1 MLPFVGE
8 DVEALAIRCD
18 RFNVADASIL
28 IHIKFLLAFWF
39 GQIDVNSIILGAYD
53 EFVLSLVE
61 NGHFWIIL
69 IWSIIHV
76 NGLDFFGLIHVVKF
90 EKLIFFEEEKSIRV
104 VPVEHELRTGVSELP
119 VSKFF
124 NLKFAGTAVHFVDGN
139 FGYINLILDLPLT
152 DDNTKPLFILGN
164 SLIEYFGA
172 SVTIWNLQLLL
183 DDVKI

>member
-1 MLPFVGE
+1 M
-8 DVEALAIRCD
+8 
-18 RFNVADASIL
+18 
-28 IHIKFLLAFWF
+28 LAFWF
-39 GQIDVNSIILGAYD
+39 GQIDVNSIILGADD

-69 IWSIIHV
+69 KWSIIHV

>member
-1 MLPFVGE
+1 MLT
-8 DVEALAIRCD
+8 
-18 RFNVADASIL
+18 
-28 IHIKFLLAFWF
+28 FWF
-39 GQIDVNSIILGAYD
+39 GQIDVNGIVLGADD

-61 NGHFWIIL
+61 NGHFWIFL
-69 IWSIIHV
+69 KWSIIHV
-76 NGLDFFGLIHVVKF
+76 NGLDFFGLVLVVKF

-124 NLKFAGTAVHFVDGN
+124 NLKFAGTAVHFIDRN
-139 FGYINLILDLPLT
+139 FSYINLIFDLSLT
-152 DDNTKPLFILGN
+152 DDNTKPLIILGN
-164 SLIEYFGA
+164 SLIEYLRP